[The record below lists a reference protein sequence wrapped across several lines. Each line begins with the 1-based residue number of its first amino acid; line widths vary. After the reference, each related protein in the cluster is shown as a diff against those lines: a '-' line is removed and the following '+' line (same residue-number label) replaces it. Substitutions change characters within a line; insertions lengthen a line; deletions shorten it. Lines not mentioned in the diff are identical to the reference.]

1 MNLRLNKKLRQQKV
15 IVTLISWLEIEK
27 RRAIR
32 LPRIYAEVDL
42 ILYARIAAQEINDD
56 ELRTY
61 QEAITSQNKLHWQKT
76 IDEE

>member
-61 QEAITSQNKLHWQKT
+61 QETITSQNKLHWQKT

>member
-42 ILYARIAAQEINDD
+42 ILYARIATQEINDD

-61 QEAITSQNKLHWQKT
+61 QEAITSQNKLHWKKT

>member
-15 IVTLISWLEIEK
+15 IVTLISWPETEK

-42 ILYARIAAQEINDD
+42 TLYARIATQEINDD

-61 QEAITSQNKLHWQKT
+61 QEAITSQNKLHWKKT

>member
-42 ILYARIAAQEINDD
+42 ILYARIA
-56 ELRTY
+56 T
-61 QEAITSQNKLHWQKT
+61 
-76 IDEE
+76 